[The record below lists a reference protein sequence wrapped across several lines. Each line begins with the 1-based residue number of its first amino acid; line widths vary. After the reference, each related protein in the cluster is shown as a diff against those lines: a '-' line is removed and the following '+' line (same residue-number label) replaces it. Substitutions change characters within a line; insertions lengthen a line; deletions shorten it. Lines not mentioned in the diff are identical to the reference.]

1 MKHFS
6 STSFYQ
12 QSGAV
17 LVISLIMLL
26 LLTLIGVT
34 GTQVTSMEEKMAGN
48 MKDQNMA
55 FQAAESGLRAGEAWV
70 AGQAIRPV
78 PNNTGSTQ
86 VWTLDSAATAASSNW
101 WEERNAAWWGSNAVQ
116 FVATLSDI
124 KTNPYYLIEQQ
135 YFDKDSLTLGIS
147 TDNSGRVLYRV
158 TAKGTGGSDLTRALL
173 QSTYSK
179 RF

>member
-1 MKHFS
+1 MKYS
-6 STSFYQ
+6 INSNYQ

-34 GTQVTSMEEKMAGN
+34 GTQVSSMEEKMAGN
-48 MKDQNMA
+48 FKDQNMA
-55 FQAAESGLRAGEAWV
+55 FQAAESGLRAGETWV
-70 AGQAIRPV
+70 AVQGIRPV

-86 VWTLDSAATAASSNW
+86 VWTLDSAATATTNNW
-101 WEERNAAWWGSNAVQ
+101 WEERNATWWSSNAVQ
-116 FVATLSDI
+116 FAATLSDV
-124 KTNPYYLIEQQ
+124 KTKPYYLIEQQ
-135 YFDKDSLTLGIS
+135 YFDKDSLTIGMS
-147 TDNSGRVLYRV
+147 NDNSGRVLYRV
-158 TAKGTGGSDLTRALL
+158 TAKGTGGSDSTRALL

>member
-1 MKHFS
+1 MKYS
-6 STSFYQ
+6 NTSFYQ

-26 LLTLIGVT
+26 LVTLIGVT

-48 MKDQNMA
+48 AKDQNVA
-55 FQAAESGLRAGEAWV
+55 FQAAESGLRAGENWA
-70 AGQAIRPV
+70 AGQATRPV

-86 VWTLDSAATAASSNW
+86 VWTLDSAATAAANNW
-101 WEERNAAWWGSNAVQ
+101 WEERDAAWWSSNAVQ
-116 FVATLSDI
+116 FSATLSDV
-124 KTNPYYLIEQQ
+124 KTNPYYIIEQQ
-135 YFDKDSLTLGIS
+135 YFDKDSLTVGMS
-147 TDNSGRVLYRV
+147 TDDSGRVLYRV
-158 TAKGTGGSDLTRALL
+158 TAKGTGGSDLTRTLL